1 MVLCPVITTQNDKA
15 FLNQTN
21 ISTITTIKP
30 LILPRESHHLN
41 SNESHLLNLTTTGIT
56 IANDISSEPALL
68 HEEHTQVSNE
78 CKEES
83 SQSNSKPSTEPTSK
97 PMTSDLQV

>member
-1 MVLCPVITTQNDKA
+1 
-15 FLNQTN
+15 
-21 ISTITTIKP
+21 
-30 LILPRESHHLN
+30 LILPSESHHLN
-41 SNESHLLNLTTTGIT
+41 PNKSHLSNLTTTGAT
-56 IANDISSEPALL
+56 IANYIKSEPALL